1 MWKEG
6 VKMQSFKNAFKFK
19 FLTTYRL
26 LYVNLSVTTQQ
37 KHRIDTQKIMKNI
50 LKYNNKNYQTRE
62 ERENKNRKYLQNHAK
77 NNEQHNNKQSVVTGQ
92 HFKTTLM

>member
-1 MWKEG
+1 
-6 VKMQSFKNAFKFK
+6 
-19 FLTTYRL
+19 
-26 LYVNLSVTTQQ
+26 
-37 KHRIDTQKIMKNI
+37 MKNI